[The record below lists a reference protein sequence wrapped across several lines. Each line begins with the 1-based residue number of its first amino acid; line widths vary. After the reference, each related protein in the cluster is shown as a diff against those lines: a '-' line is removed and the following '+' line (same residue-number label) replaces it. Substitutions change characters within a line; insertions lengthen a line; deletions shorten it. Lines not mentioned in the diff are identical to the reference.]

1 MLCDV
6 FELSEALL
14 RLQKMQ
20 SHSDEYVEYKR
31 IEGQKKHQTW
41 NAKQKKSL
49 FKIKDFWPFC
59 LRV

>member
-1 MLCDV
+1 
-6 FELSEALL
+6 
-14 RLQKMQ
+14 MQ

>member
-31 IEGQKKHQTW
+31 IEGGKKTQNLRCQTEKMSFE
-41 NAKQKKSL
+41 KQGL
-49 FKIKDFWPFC
+49 LTLLP
-59 LRV
+59 